1 MVNKEIKKFAVIIDS
16 TTITTL
22 VENMITIIENSII
35 EADSITLIKAD
46 SITITTLKK
55 IICCRRCRL
64 LKCFLAPLFEKSFLL
79 DGSVKKFRSPS
90 LKCFTKKKCPSLI
103 TKLCVIKQGLFFYVF
118 YHKLLC

>member
-55 IICCRRCRL
+55 IIQMVIIETLVIDL
-64 LKCFLAPLFEKSFLL
+64 LNFE
-79 DGSVKKFRSPS
+79 
-90 LKCFTKKKCPSLI
+90 
-103 TKLCVIKQGLFFYVF
+103 
-118 YHKLLC
+118 

>member
-1 MVNKEIKKFAVIIDS
+1 MVNKEIKKFTVIIDS

-55 IICCRRCRL
+55 IIQMVIIETLVIDL
-64 LKCFLAPLFEKSFLL
+64 LNFE
-79 DGSVKKFRSPS
+79 
-90 LKCFTKKKCPSLI
+90 
-103 TKLCVIKQGLFFYVF
+103 
-118 YHKLLC
+118 